1 VPETGAIKNPDLAA
15 GYTDQFLGD
24 VFWVKS
30 LSRVSI
36 RSPRLGTFFRLQ
48 QCARVRDHH
57 DMMIVGSSTVN
68 NGDHVATHAK
78 NGLQKKAG
86 LERARLEVLAT

>member
-15 GYTDQFLGD
+15 GFTDQFLGD
-24 VFWVKS
+24 VFWVQS

-48 QCARVRDHH
+48 QCARIRDHQ

-68 NGDHVATHAK
+68 NADHVATRAN
-78 NGLQKKAG
+78 NGLRKKTG